1 MSNAMHSMS
10 ELEAEITVKQGSIW
24 MVANLVDDD
33 GEEEEE
39 SSEEEE
45 GVFEGDRH
53 H

>member
-1 MSNAMHSMS
+1 
-10 ELEAEITVKQGSIW
+10 

-39 SSEEEE
+39 SLEEEE